1 MYYINSQKK
10 HLTKDDLDSFFDGKT
25 RKISPK
31 AGQMKFA
38 DGGQMPEMQD
48 FDLQKMIPQQ
58 QEEEPKTYQV
68 QVVDIINAIDNVET
82 VKTLAGA

>member
-1 MYYINSQKK
+1 
-10 HLTKDDLDSFFDGKT
+10 
-25 RKISPK
+25 
-31 AGQMKFA
+31 MKFA
-38 DGGQMPEMQD
+38 EGGQMPEMQD
-48 FDLQKMIPQQ
+48 FDLKKMIPQQ